1 MLSQRGSVPKKQLVG
16 KPRNTIPKK
25 KFSPENFLF
34 YRYSFEW
41 NWTKSFFEQ
50 PENQM
55 NKEILLKFL
64 RRYKNQAFSRSMTV
78 AVNYRRGIE
87 RLIIKALR
95 LMRNLASHPIYD
107 GVYQE
112 KLRNFFPSNLV
123 GAMMPSLGFLFEQP
137 DNVLEVFTK
146 ANETCF
152 LTLFGNK

>member
-1 MLSQRGSVPKKQLVG
+1 
-16 KPRNTIPKK
+16 
-25 KFSPENFLF
+25 
-34 YRYSFEW
+34 
-41 NWTKSFFEQ
+41 
-50 PENQM
+50 
-55 NKEILLKFL
+55 
-64 RRYKNQAFSRSMTV
+64 
-78 AVNYRRGIE
+78 
-87 RLIIKALR
+87 
-95 LMRNLASHPIYD
+95 MRNLASHPIYD